1 MTGGGTVPGAGRR
14 GHDRWTASGLRGL
27 TGRPDGPGLDPP
39 PGLLAGLD
47 ALAAAIAGSSAR
59 LGRPVVV
66 DPLEVL
72 AGRSRASGLGRR
84 GDVSCGGSARLVRA
98 ADGWLAVNLARPA
111 DRELVP
117 AWLGLPGGQE
127 GWGPVMAAMRERTV
141 AGAVGDADGLGLPV
155 AAVGERTPA
164 ADGEA
169 GSVPGVRVR
178 RSTAGPARALTD
190 LVVVDLS
197 ALWAGPLVASLL
209 GRGGA
214 MVVKVESTDRPD
226 GARQGDA
233 AHYRSLNGGKASV
246 VLDLT
251 LAAGRHRLAGL
262 VDRADVV
269 VTASR
274 PRALEHLGLD
284 AGSARP
290 DGAPRVWLSVTGYGS
305 GPGSADRVAFGDD
318 AAAAGGLVVWDGAG
332 PCFCADAVADPA
344 AGLAATAAVLAEL
357 ERGGDAWL
365 EASMAD
371 VAAGLTVGSEADAVA
386 DADAGPVRVA
396 GTGWEPGPV
405 RAPGADTAAVLA
417 DLGVP

>member
-1 MTGGGTVPGAGRR
+1 MTGGGTGPGAGRR
-14 GHDRWTASGLRGL
+14 CDDRWTASGLRAL

-47 ALAAAIAGSSAR
+47 ALAAAIAGSSRR
-59 LGRPVVV
+59 LGRPVAV
-66 DPLEVL
+66 DPLDVL
-72 AGRSRASGLGRR
+72 AGRARASGLGRR

-98 ADGWLAVNLARPA
+98 VDGWLAVNLARPA

-117 AWLGLPGGQE
+117 AWLGLPQGPE
-127 GWGPVMAAMRERTV
+127 GWGPVLAAVGERSV
-141 AGAVGDADGLGLPV
+141 AGALDDAAGLGLPV
-155 AAVGERTPA
+155 AAVGERAPA
-164 ADGEA
+164 EGAVA
-169 GSVPGVRVR
+169 GSAPGVRVR
-178 RSTAGPARALTD
+178 RSTAGPPRPLAD

-214 MVVKVESTDRPD
+214 RVVKVESADRTD
-226 GARQGDA
+226 GARRGDA
-233 AHYRSLNGGKASV
+233 AHYRWLNGGKASV
-246 VLDLT
+246 VLDLSS
-251 LAAGRHRLAGL
+251 AAGRHRLTGL

-274 PRALEHLGLD
+274 PRALEQLGLHP
-284 AGSARP
+284 GSERP
-290 DGAPRVWLSVTGYGS
+290 DGGPRVFLSITGYGTA
-305 GPGSADRVAFGDD
+305 PGSADRVAFGDD
-318 AAAAGGLVVWDGAG
+318 AAAAGGLVVWDGDG

-344 AGLAATAAVLAEL
+344 TGLAAAAAVLAEL

-371 VAAGLTVGSEADAVA
+371 VAAELTVDGDDGPGPVPV
-386 DADAGPVRVA
+386 AGP
-396 GTGWEPGPV
+396 GWEPGPV

-417 DLGVP
+417 ELGVP